1 MFRIIKE
8 TFLSKLWMSIFFF
21 FCIPCLERQ
30 KCAFHNSFST
40 SIQAYTTDRLAEPLL
55 EMLLELPSCYS
66 RIICSDQQSNVCC
79 DTEISPTAPSH
90 ANRRHVTIIN
100 DRVVPLHIIFLHIIT
115 PHTKTNQKYKTIV
128 RKTLFYRWSLSEI
141 FLIFIL
147 LSQILIQPKY
157 ENLRILFC
165 RCR

>member
-1 MFRIIKE
+1 
-8 TFLSKLWMSIFFF
+8 MSIFFLLLF
-21 FCIPCLERQ
+21 FAWKGKIVPAQLQ
-30 KCAFHNSFST
+30 NMKKIKTFHNFVST
-40 SIQAYTTDRLAEPLL
+40 DLL
-55 EMLLELPSCYS
+55 EMLLDLPSCYS

-147 LSQILIQPKY
+147 LSPTLIQPKY